1 MATRA
6 VRSGRGRNTAGKE
19 LPVCGIVGYTGP
31 RQASRILVD
40 GLKRLEYRGYDS
52 AGIAVQGDGQTR
64 DGNAPIVIIKKK
76 GKIAELRQAVPKDMP
91 GTCGIGHT
99 RWATHGG
106 VTDANA
112 HPHADSSGKVAIV
125 HNGII
130 ENYTALK
137 EMLEADGAV
146 FKSDTDS
153 EVIAHLVAYH
163 YAGDLET
170 ALKAA
175 LRHLKGTYGI
185 AAIHAEEPGRIV
197 GARNGSPLVLGV
209 GDGEMLLASDVTALL
224 AHTSTV
230 VYLNDGDVVSMSPSQ
245 FRISDR
251 DDNPVDPTLDQI
263 TWKLD
268 AIEKEGFSSYM
279 EKEIFEQPESV
290 ERALSGRMDF
300 EYGSAKLGG
309 LNLTKKELHAIERL
323 RIIAAGTSWHAGLVG
338 CQLLESVARLPAQA
352 ELASELR
359 YRNPVVEPNTLYLA
373 VSQSGETADTLYA
386 MREIQRRGGSVLGVC
401 NVVGSTIARESDGG
415 IYVHSGPEIAVASTK
430 AFTSQLAAFYLLT
443 LSLARLH
450 DMSHRDGEVFLDQL
464 KAVPEAI
471 QRALALRDSIQAMAK
486 RYAHHR
492 DFLFLGRGL
501 LYPIALEGALKLKEI
516 SYIHAEGYAA
526 GEIKHGPIALV
537 SPDTPSVFLVP
548 NDHLR
553 EKTISNMKE
562 IKARGGPIIALAE
575 EGDDL
580 VAGIADE
587 YIPVPMVGTAFQPFV
602 MVPPLQLFSYF
613 CALER
618 GCDIDQP
625 RNLAKSVT
633 VE

>member
-1 MATRA
+1 
-6 VRSGRGRNTAGKE
+6 
-19 LPVCGIVGYTGP
+19 VCGIVGYTGP
-31 RQASRILVD
+31 RQASRILVE

-52 AGIAVQGDGQTR
+52 AGIAVPKDATQDEGKTL
-64 DGNAPIVIIKKK
+64 VVIKKK
-76 GKIAELRQAVPKDMP
+76 GKIAELRKAVPKDLP
-91 GTCGIGHT
+91 GNFGIGHT

-112 HPHADSSGKVAIV
+112 HPHVDSSGKIAIV

-130 ENYTALK
+130 ENYIPLK
-137 EMLEADGAV
+137 EMLEKEGAI
-146 FKSDTDS
+146 FRSETDS

-163 YAGDLET
+163 YDGDLET

-185 AAIHAEEPGRIV
+185 AAVHADEPGRIV

-224 AHTSTV
+224 TYTTSV
-230 VYLNDGDVVSMSPSQ
+230 VYLNDGEVVSMTPTE

-251 DDNPVDPTLDQI
+251 DDRAVDPEIDLV

-268 AIEKEGFSSYM
+268 AIEKGGFSTYM
-279 EKEIFEQPESV
+279 EKEIFEQPESI
-290 ERALSGRMDF
+290 ERALTGRMDF
-300 EYGSAKLGG
+300 EYCSAKLGG
-309 LNLTKKELHAIERL
+309 LDMSKKELHAIERI
-323 RIIAAGTSWHAGLVG
+323 RVIAAGTSWHAGLVG
-338 CQLLESVARLPAQA
+338 CQLMESVARLPGQA

-359 YRNPVVEPNTLYLA
+359 YRNPVVEPNSLYIA
-373 VSQSGETADTLYA
+373 ASQSGETADTLYA
-386 MREIQRRGGSVLGVC
+386 MREIQRRGGSVLGIC

-450 DMSHRDGEVFLDQL
+450 DMSHHEGERFLTDL
-464 KAVPEAI
+464 KAIPAAV
-471 QRALALRDSIQAMAK
+471 RRSLLLRDSIQEIAK
-486 RYAHHR
+486 RYAR
-492 DFLFLGRGL
+492 FGDFLFLGRGL

-516 SYIHAEGYAA
+516 SYIHAEGYAS
-526 GEIKHGPIALV
+526 GEIKHGPIALI

-575 EGDDL
+575 EGDEL
-580 VAGIADE
+580 VASIADD
-587 YIPVPMVGTAFQPFV
+587 YIPLPKVDTRFQPFV
-602 MVPPLQLFSYF
+602 MMPPLQLFAYF
-613 CALER
+613 CALELGR
-618 GCDIDQP
+618 DIDQP